1 MSLFECHPHHAA
13 TTDALVVGVG
23 VKGHQSSHNTNL
35 QPSHDSLRSTDYF
48 SGMTDKPAPPVTL
61 VLAFWGWVLTAAVR
75 LFGAVVAIITRQGV
89 VDALNAA
96 NVPTSA
102 QPQPMPED
110 KIQLAA
116 NLIVG
121 ANVAVSV
128 VFAGLFVLFAWKLRA
143 GRNWARILLIFA
155 ALVDLVL
162 FVQSG
167 DFSLISVFSAVIAV
181 ATIVLSYLPAS
192 TQYIADVRAQ
202 RNG

>member
-1 MSLFECHPHHAA
+1 
-13 TTDALVVGVG
+13 
-23 VKGHQSSHNTNL
+23 
-35 QPSHDSLRSTDYF
+35 
-48 SGMTDKPAPPVTL
+48 MTDKPAPPVTL

-75 LFGAVVAIITRQGV
+75 LFGAVVAIVTRQGV

-96 NVPTSA
+96 NVPADA
-102 QPQPMPED
+102 QSQPLPED
-110 KIQLAA
+110 KIQLTA

-128 VFAGLFVLFAWKLRA
+128 LFAGLFILFAWKLRA

-167 DFSLISVFSAVIAV
+167 DFSLISVFSAVVAV

-192 TQYIADVRAQ
+192 TRYIADVRAQ